1 MKDNPSTNLPVCGT
15 KVLKK
20 CFVVFFFLHF
30 YFYER
35 DRVCVYKHR
44 YIWVSLEASLLELE
58 VIGSDKLPNMGVGNL
73 IRVF

>member
-1 MKDNPSTNLPVCGT
+1 MKNNPSTNLPVCGT

-20 CFVVFFFLHF
+20 WFFFFLHF

-35 DRVCVYKHR
+35 DRACVYKHR

-58 VIGSDKLPNMGVGNL
+58 VTGSGKLPDMGVGNL

>member
-1 MKDNPSTNLPVCGT
+1 MKNNPSTNLPVCGT

-20 CFVVFFFLHF
+20 WFFFLHF

-58 VIGSDKLPNMGVGNL
+58 VRGSGKLPDMGVGNL